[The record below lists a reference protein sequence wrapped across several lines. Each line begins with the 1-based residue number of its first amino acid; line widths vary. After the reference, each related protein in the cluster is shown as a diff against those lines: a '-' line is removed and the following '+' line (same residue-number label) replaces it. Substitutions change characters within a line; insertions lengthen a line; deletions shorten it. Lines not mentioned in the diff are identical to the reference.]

1 MSKLIFLTFSIPV
14 KTEVKEPRFLNGL
27 KQAELGEV
35 LSCRVNEE
43 TGPALFDQSQRN

>member
-1 MSKLIFLTFSIPV
+1 MFELIFLPSFLAV